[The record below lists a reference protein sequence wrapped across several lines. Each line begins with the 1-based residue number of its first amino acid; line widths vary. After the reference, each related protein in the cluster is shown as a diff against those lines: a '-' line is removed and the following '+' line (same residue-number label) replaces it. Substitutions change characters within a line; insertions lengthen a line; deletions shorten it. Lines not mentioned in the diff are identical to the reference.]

1 MHHGGAFDKFH
12 HTDYHGKAL
21 SWFCELKFWSYFEIL
36 GSLKELGYVQ
46 VESMWHYDPKDV
58 NELVLEEKDNS
69 TKRIKN
75 IAKMNGKFHIYV
87 VHPLSQLDLI

>member
-1 MHHGGAFDKFH
+1 
-12 HTDYHGKAL
+12 
-21 SWFCELKFWSYFEIL
+21 
-36 GSLKELGYVQ
+36 
-46 VESMWHYDPKDV
+46 MWYYDPKDV